1 MQLLFEFQ
9 DMYSQH
15 KYDFFVVAIP
25 IRITLKQDAAL
36 KKQRITKIPIHCREK
51 IQAILDELE
60 TNGLIEPVG
69 LDAAQNHEIS
79 SEFISPFK
87 IFAKGDTYNY
97 VFDAT
102 LLNAETDFSKYPFPS
117 LPVQVLMTK
126 FIGSLFSTI
135 DLSSAFHQVAL
146 TPETQKIVRF
156 LVGIEQY
163 KDKRGF
169 N

>member
-1 MQLLFEFQ
+1 MQLLCEFQ

-15 KYDFFVVAIP
+15 KYDFVVVAIP

-36 KKQRITKIPIHCREK
+36 KKQRITEIPIHCREK
-51 IQAILDELE
+51 VQAIVDELE

-69 LDAAQNHEIS
+69 LDAQNHELF

-102 LLNAETDFSKYPFPS
+102 LLNAKTDFSK
-117 LPVQVLMTK
+117 
-126 FIGSLFSTI
+126 
-135 DLSSAFHQVAL
+135 
-146 TPETQKIVRF
+146 
-156 LVGIEQY
+156 
-163 KDKRGF
+163 
-169 N
+169 